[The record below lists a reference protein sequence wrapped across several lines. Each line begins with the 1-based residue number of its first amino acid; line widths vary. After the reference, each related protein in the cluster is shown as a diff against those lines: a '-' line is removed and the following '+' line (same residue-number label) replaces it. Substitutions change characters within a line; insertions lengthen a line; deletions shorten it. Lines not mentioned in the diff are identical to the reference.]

1 MRARQLWFAATAALV
16 VAGARA
22 GGVEFDTIETGNVS
36 LLHFPSEAYI
46 APYAVR
52 AYENALKLE
61 GPLFGWRPA
70 ERTTLILTDYSDV
83 LNGSAIPA
91 PRNQITVYVASD
103 DHTLEQSRGGERMFS
118 TINHELVHIA
128 TLDAA
133 NDTERRWR
141 RFFGGK
147 PLENAAHPESL
158 LYNYLTVPRLAAP
171 RWYREGSAVFFETW
185 LAGGTGRAQS
195 AFDEMVFR
203 ARVRDEAHF
212 YSDLGIESAGM
223 TTDFMTGTNAY
234 LYGTRFFNYLALEH
248 SPQKVVDWLRRDPGS
263 ERYYSRQFE
272 KVFGLPLEQAWSR
285 WIEWEHAF
293 QRRQLATLRRY
304 PLTPLKPVVPQGL
317 GSVSRLFVDPAS
329 GDLVGAF
336 YYPGVLAHVGMLS
349 PTDGRERKLA
359 EITGPLKW
367 SVTSAAF
374 DAATRT
380 FFYTTENTRHRS
392 LMALDLA
399 TGRSRRLQHEARIG
413 DIVVNPYDHALFGL
427 RQEHGLTSLVRLAAP
442 YDKVEALL
450 RLPYGRDLQHLDI
463 SADGQ
468 WLTASV
474 IEVSGKATQQLFRVQ
489 DVVAGR
495 LDPVKQFDFG
505 QAIPEGFVFSPDGNS
520 LVGSTYYTGVS
531 NLFRYDI
538 ATGEVTALTN
548 AETGLFRPLPRAD
561 GSLLALEYTGTG
573 FRPVVVDARPVDDL
587 GTIELM
593 GAELARRHPVV
604 RSWGAGSPDRVDL
617 DKVVT
622 ARGKYRP
629 QERMVGLGRYPFV
642 EGYRDSLAVGW
653 FFERGDPMGLHGVSG
668 AVSVSP
674 DNGLPAKERVHA
686 RIDYQN
692 LNWYVGLQH
701 NGASFYDLF
710 GPTKRGLAGDAF
722 LLGYSKVLVLD
733 PPRQVDF
740 SADFGLYTGLTT
752 APGNQNVR
760 ASAST
765 LRSLQFSIAGSNTRS
780 SANAVDAER
789 GVQWSVTPSIENG
802 GGVTSLGLQG
812 AFDAGMPLPVPHT
825 SLWLRT
831 SGGVRSGDR
840 ASNLANF
847 YFGAFKNNYVDNGA
861 VQRYRNSDSFP
872 GFRIDQLSGQSYG
885 RAMLELDLPAIRFD
899 AVGTPAFYL
908 GYLRP
913 VLFGSLLVT
922 DPGSARFEQRRRNV
936 GAQADLTFLVNHGLP
951 MTLSAGYA
959 RGMGGEGRGEWML
972 SLKILG
978 K

>member
-1 MRARQLWFAATAALV
+1 MWGKKLCLAAVAALSLS
-16 VAGARA
+16 GARA
-22 GGVEFDTIETGNVS
+22 GGVEFDTIETAHVS

-61 GPLFGWRPA
+61 GPLFGWKPA
-70 ERTTLILTDYSDV
+70 ERTTLILTDYSDF
-83 LNGSAIPA
+83 LNGAAIA
-91 PRNQITVYVASD
+91 TPRNQITVFVASD
-103 DHTLEQSRGGERMFS
+103 DHTLEQARGGERMFS

-147 PLENAAHPESL
+147 PVENAAHPESL
-158 LYNYLTVPRLAAP
+158 LYNYLTVPRLASP

-203 ARVRDEAHF
+203 SRVRDGAHF
-212 YSDLGIESAGM
+212 YSDVGIESAGM
-223 TTDFMTGTNAY
+223 NADFMTGTNAY

-272 KVFGLPLEQAWSR
+272 KVFGLPLEQSWSR
-285 WIEWEHAF
+285 WIEWERGF
-293 QRRQLATLRRY
+293 QRRQLDTLRQY
-304 PLTPLKPVVPQGL
+304 PLTTLKPVVPQGL

-336 YYPGVLAHVGMLS
+336 YYPGALAHVGLLS
-349 PTDGRERKLA
+349 AVDGSERRLA
-359 EITGPLKW
+359 EITGPVKW

-374 DAATRT
+374 DAASRT
-380 FFYTTENTRHRS
+380 FFYTTENNRHRT

-399 TGRSRRLQHEARIG
+399 SGQTRRLLHEARIG
-413 DIVVNPYDHALFGL
+413 DIVVNPLDHALWGL
-427 RQEHGLTSLVRLAAP
+427 QQAHGLTSIVRLEAP
-442 YDKVEALL
+442 YQKVDALL

-463 SADGQ
+463 SPDGA

-474 IEVSGKATQQLFRVQ
+474 IEVSGKATQQIFRVQ
-489 DVVAGR
+489 DILEGR
-495 LDPVKQFDFG
+495 LEPVKQFDFG
-505 QAIPEGFVFSPDGNS
+505 QAIPEGFVFAPDARS
-520 LVGSTYYTGVS
+520 LLGSTYYTGVS
-531 NLFRYDI
+531 NLFRFDI
-538 ATGEVTALTN
+538 ATAEVTALTN
-548 AETGLFRPLPRAD
+548 TETGLFRPLPRPD
-561 GSLLALEYTGTG
+561 GSLVALEFTGSG
-573 FRPVVVDARPVDDL
+573 FRPVVVDAKPVDDL

-604 RSWGAGSPDRVDL
+604 RSWGAGSPDRVNL
-617 DKVVT
+617 DEVVT
-622 ARGKYRP
+622 SRGKYRP
-629 QERMVGLGRYPFV
+629 SEQMVGLGRYPFI

-653 FFERGDPMGLHGVSG
+653 FFERGDPMGLQGLNGS
-668 AVSVSP
+668 VSVSP
-674 DNGLPAKERVHA
+674 DNGLPSTERVHA
-686 RIDYQN
+686 RLDYQT

-701 NGASFYDLF
+701 NGTSFYDLF

-740 SADFGLYTGLTT
+740 LADFALYTGLTT
-752 APGNQNVR
+752 APGNQNIR

-765 LRSLQFSIAGSNTRS
+765 LRSLQFSVVGSNTRS

-812 AFDAGMPLPVPHT
+812 GFDAGVPLPLAHA

-831 SGGVRSGDR
+831 GAGVRSGDR

-885 RAMLELDLPAIRFD
+885 RAMLELNLPALRFD

-913 VLFGSLLVT
+913 ALFTSVLVT
-922 DPGSARFEQRRRNV
+922 DPGSTRLEQRRRNV
-936 GAQADLTFLVNHGLP
+936 GAQADLTALVNHGLP
-951 MTLSAGYA
+951 MTLSVGYA
-959 RGMGGEGRGEWML
+959 RGLGGQGRAEWMM